1 MEIAQIVLEY
11 IKALIYPGI
20 LVFAVIL
27 FKKELGNLL
36 QGKLKAQYKDLTITL
51 ERQREAISAIKSNQ
65 EIVTQKIESE
75 LSALSAEGTIT
86 DWSKL
91 AENVRRYLGVLVKV
105 EGYWE
110 NQIIQY
116 LRNSKLVE
124 NEQSII
130 FGVTKDSD
138 PWRQDK
144 DEDEARTAL
153 ERLLNHSVLH
163 KGEDKK
169 IYLHQ
174 AFR

>member
-1 MEIAQIVLEY
+1 MKIAQIVLEY
-11 IKALIYPGI
+11 IKVLIYPGI

-51 ERQREAISAIKSNQ
+51 ERQKEAMSAIKNNQ
-65 EIVTQKIESE
+65 AIVAQKIESE
-75 LSALSAEGTIT
+75 LGALSAEGTIT
-86 DWSKL
+86 DRSQH
-91 AENVRRYLGVLVKV
+91 AENVRRYLGALVKV
-105 EGYWE
+105 DGYWE

-116 LRNSKLVE
+116 LRNSKSIE

-153 ERLLNHSVLH
+153 ERLVNHSVLH
-163 KGEDKK
+163 KDEDMK
-169 IYLHQ
+169 IHLHQ
-174 AFR
+174 AFM